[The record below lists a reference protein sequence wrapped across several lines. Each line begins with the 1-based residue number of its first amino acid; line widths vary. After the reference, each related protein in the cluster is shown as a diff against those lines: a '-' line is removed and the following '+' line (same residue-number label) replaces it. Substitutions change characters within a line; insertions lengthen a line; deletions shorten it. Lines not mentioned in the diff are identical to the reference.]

1 MRYRHAAAPC
11 VLVAA
16 LAVAGPAAAGPSV
29 QAYALSAAGESALGS
44 AGGGF
49 SCATFG
55 PDPRTDYF
63 SSVLQVS
70 LPEAGCGVG
79 ADSRLASAAS
89 GGVTVASTL
98 SVGFGTSTQP
108 RAFVGQSR
116 GRA

>member
-1 MRYRHAAAPC
+1 MSAAMDLLRGYEIASHSRPDVRLCTVSVVTGQSRRMVMRYRHAAAPC

-16 LAVAGPAAAGPSV
+16 LAVAGPAAAAPSV

-79 ADSRLASAAS
+79 A
-89 GGVTVASTL
+89 
-98 SVGFGTSTQP
+98 
-108 RAFVGQSR
+108 
-116 GRA
+116 